1 MSRCQCP
8 CGCKTSSTTRFCVS
22 CHWDMIDA
30 ASGQFLDTA
39 SVKHHA
45 KFVER
50 VEQIGP
56 TLFPVLKN
64 E

>member
-1 MSRCQCP
+1 MPRCKCP
-8 CGCKTSSTTRFCVS
+8 CRCKTQSSTKFCVS

-30 ASGQFLDTA
+30 ASGHFLDKPG
-39 SVKHHA
+39 VKHHA
-45 KFVER
+45 QFVVR

-56 TLFPVLKN
+56 VLIPITKD